1 MGEALALDAAWLFA
15 AFLVLLVLA
24 AAGIAARR
32 FLLERSGATVECG
45 LRQDRGTW
53 RLGIASYGLEE
64 FCWFGVFGIS
74 MRPQETFSRRDLA
87 VVSRRPPTEDEVSIL
102 GPDRIVV
109 ECQLGDAHPAGPPGP
124 ADGALDAL
132 TATSPPGATGP
143 FGGTGPPGATDLPGA
158 TGPLGPPASA
168 DAPGAPGS
176 SGSSDAP
183 GVPGVPGARGSS
195 APGGTV
201 ELALAESALT
211 GLLAWLEAA
220 PPGSHYGL
228 AL

>member
-1 MGEALALDAAWLFA
+1 VGEALALDAAWFFA

-32 FLLERSGATVECG
+32 FLLERNGATVECG

-53 RLGIASYGLEE
+53 RLGIASYRLDE
-64 FCWFGVFGIS
+64 FCWFGAFGVS
-74 MRPQETFSRRDLA
+74 MRPQETFPRRDLA

-109 ECQLGDAHPAGPPGP
+109 ECQLGDAHRAAEAPA
-124 ADGALDAL
+124 AE
-132 TATSPPGATGP
+132 
-143 FGGTGPPGATDLPGA
+143 
-158 TGPLGPPASA
+158 
-168 DAPGAPGS
+168 AP
-176 SGSSDAP
+176 
-183 GVPGVPGARGSS
+183 GSS
-195 APGGTV
+195 APGGSTV

-211 GLLAWLEAA
+211 GLLAWVEAA
-220 PPGSHYGL
+220 PPGSHFGL